1 LGQIGRKFVMSENDF
16 DISQIIDDE
25 DEDFVAGIDVLTPS
39 GAKVTVINQS
49 EADYYDQVHKR
60 YLADNKF
67 KNVSDIL
74 ELDRILVME
83 LMCYRWGIWILAE
96 EDYYGRKINPNEV
109 QKSIENY
116 SKEIRGIKKDLG
128 IDKST
133 RDKDKGDSVAEY
145 IQMLGIR
152 AKEFGITRNF
162 QAAKSIE
169 MLMEVRSL
177 ITLYENSSASE
188 RKEFGASL
196 ENLIDWFKNR
206 FDEFENLDK
215 DLRKNQKTWIRD
227 I

>member
-1 LGQIGRKFVMSENDF
+1 MTDEF

-25 DEDFVAGIDVLTPS
+25 DESLVLGVDATTPS
-39 GAKVTVINQS
+39 GATITVMNQS

-60 YLADNKF
+60 YLTDNKF

-96 EDYYGRKINPNEV
+96 EDYYGRKINPTEV
-109 QKSIENY
+109 QKSIETY
-116 SKEIRGIKKDLG
+116 SREIRGIKKDLG

-145 IQMLGIR
+145 IQMLGTR
-152 AKEFGITRNF
+152 AKEFGIVRNN
-162 QAAKSIE
+162 QAGKAIE
-169 MLMEVRSL
+169 LLMEARAL

-188 RKEFGASL
+188 RKEFGANL
-196 ENLIDWFKNR
+196 ENIVDWFKTK
-206 FDEFENLDK
+206 FEEFEQIDK
-215 DLRKNQKTWIRD
+215 DLRKNQATWIRD
-227 I
+227 L

>member
-1 LGQIGRKFVMSENDF
+1 MTDEF

-25 DEDFVAGIDVLTPS
+25 DESLVLGVDATTPS
-39 GAKVTVINQS
+39 GATITVMNQS

-60 YLADNKF
+60 YLTDNKF

-96 EDYYGRKINPNEV
+96 EDYYGRKINPTEV
-109 QKSIENY
+109 QKSIETY
-116 SKEIRGIKKDLG
+116 SREIRGIKKDLG

-145 IQMLGIR
+145 IQMLGVR
-152 AKEFGITRNF
+152 AKEFGIVRNN
-162 QAAKSIE
+162 QAGKAIE
-169 MLMEVRSL
+169 LLMEARAL

-188 RKEFGASL
+188 RKEFGANL
-196 ENLIDWFKNR
+196 ENIVDWFKTK
-206 FDEFENLDK
+206 FEEFEQIDK
-215 DLRKNQKTWIRD
+215 DLRKNQATWIRD
-227 I
+227 L